1 MKSKSAAVPII
12 IVLIIGVVA
21 AILIYVVSNNAK
33 TTTISGDELTAVNL
47 SGYEEKIRQAL
58 NINSEDINL
67 LYDSTVNVSGGKVQD
82 MMLKLAINYSGD
94 TEYWKVEESSDGIS
108 ITYVEKV
115 KNPTVYYTMYDLAQ
129 YLEGA
134 DGLVDYEEYTAAF
147 GTEVCSTA
155 EYCDTLSYI
164 WNDGFFEEVYETVY
178 TECYSITITSGGG
191 LQTIFYVPCG

>member
-1 MKSKSAAVPII
+1 SKSAVVPII
-12 IVLIIGVVA
+12 VVLIIGVVA

-47 SGYEEKIRQAL
+47 SDYEEKIRQAL
-58 NINSEDINL
+58 NINSKDINL

-94 TEYWKVEESSDGIS
+94 TEYWKVEESSEGIQV
-108 ITYVEKV
+108 TYVEKV
-115 KNPTVYYTMYDLAQ
+115 NSPTVYYTMYDLAQ

-147 GTEVCSTA
+147 GTATCSTV
-155 EYCDTLSYI
+155 EYGETLSYI
-164 WNDGFFEEVYETVY
+164 WNDGFFEEVYYTIYMQCYTITV
-178 TECYSITITSGGG
+178 TSGGG
-191 LQTIFYVPCG
+191 LQTIFYVPCE